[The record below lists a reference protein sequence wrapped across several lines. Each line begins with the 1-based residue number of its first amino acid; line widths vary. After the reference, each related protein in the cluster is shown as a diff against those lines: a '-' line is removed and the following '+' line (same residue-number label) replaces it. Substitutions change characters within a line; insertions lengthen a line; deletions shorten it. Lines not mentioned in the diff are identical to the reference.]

1 MNSTLF
7 EFLSMINTP
16 KNDSC
21 FWFSGYFDNLCNNEA
36 NYTNEVIKRSV
47 KYFVL
52 FGWSGYHAIEVFLL

>member
-16 KNDSC
+16 KKYSC
-21 FWFSGYFDNLCNNEA
+21 FWFSGYFDNMCNKEA

-52 FGWSGYHAIEVFLL
+52 FGWSGYHAIEEFLL